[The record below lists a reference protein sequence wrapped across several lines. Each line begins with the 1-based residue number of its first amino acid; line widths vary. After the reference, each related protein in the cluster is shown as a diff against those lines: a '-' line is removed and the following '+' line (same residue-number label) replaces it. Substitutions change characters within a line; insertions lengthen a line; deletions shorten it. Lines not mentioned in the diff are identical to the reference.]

1 MKKGDL
7 VRYYKH
13 VINYDARNDI
23 KKQLVYEKAIVVK
36 DYEKRQKMVKIILM
50 DGTIKKVHASQVQL
64 HKRTKLLT
72 GSGNSV

>member
-13 VINYDARNDI
+13 VITYDDHNDI
-23 KKQLVYEKAIVVK
+23 KKDLIYEKAIVVK
-36 DYEKRQKMVKIILM
+36 DYEKGQKLVKIILM

-64 HKRTKLLT
+64 HKRTKPLT
-72 GSGNSV
+72 GSVNSV